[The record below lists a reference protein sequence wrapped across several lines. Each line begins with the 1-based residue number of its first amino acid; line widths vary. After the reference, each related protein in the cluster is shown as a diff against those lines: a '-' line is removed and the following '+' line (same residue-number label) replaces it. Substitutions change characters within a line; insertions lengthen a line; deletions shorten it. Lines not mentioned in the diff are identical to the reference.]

1 MCIEIL
7 IRLENCRLLENR
19 CAPTVH
25 LFYENINFDFCKY
38 DKFILLNEYDDVKK
52 IFKIDKLYKKKN

>member
-25 LFYENINFDFCKY
+25 LFYENINFDFCKAIEFACFY
-38 DKFILLNEYDDVKK
+38 NIMFPSFSATFLLL
-52 IFKIDKLYKKKN
+52 FLQR